1 MRRLSLILFF
11 GRAVLFLRAPVS
23 ARAQWGAGQCL
34 VPGLRAAAVIESCR
48 DALNIDPT
56 HPEVLYKIG
65 WALTEMGAHLE
76 AVESY
81 REAIRNQPNYPQ
93 AYFGLGK
100 SLEKLDRFDEAPPAP
115 RRAVVL
121 TAAGTNQVASWD
133 HEARLGLFTRYV
145 LEGLAG
151 AADRDEFSD
160 GNG

>member
-11 GRAVLFLRAPVS
+11 GLAVLFLLAPVS

-81 REAIRNQPNYPQ
+81 REASGTSRTTPRLTS
-93 AYFGLGK
+93 AWGSRWK
-100 SLEKLDRFDEAPPAP
+100 SSTVSMKPPRLP
-115 RRAVVL
+115 
-121 TAAGTNQVASWD
+121 AGPS
-133 HEARLGLFTRYV
+133 F
-145 LEGLAG
+145 
-151 AADRDEFSD
+151 
-160 GNG
+160 